1 MLRLLPIFFTAITL
15 GGCSAARVQQPV
27 AMPFTGTWHQIPKE
41 NNRDPS
47 GFLAIDHHRLLFNLD
62 GFPRGTMTI
71 ADNDTDAGLRSGRL
85 IGDDGRVLYVAV
97 GETITEQQAGNQRVY
112 TATLHL
118 DVHWFALGA
127 GPTDKPIAVM
137 RLWPSTALASLAIH
151 PTMTNPAATATTPEL
166 PIQTLSPTNSLTPAD
181 RHFVA
186 VVKTTRNG
194 YLNAVVTQII
204 SARSEGEN
212 ISHLDS
218 LYHRCANV
226 LRSDIVRELDAAR
239 LGDTGA
245 LLRAD
250 QQSNDL
256 MNVDHA
262 FHQWRSQF

>member
-1 MLRLLPIFFTAITL
+1 
-15 GGCSAARVQQPV
+15 
-27 AMPFTGTWHQIPKE
+27 
-41 NNRDPS
+41 
-47 GFLAIDHHRLLFNLD
+47 
-62 GFPRGTMTI
+62 
-71 ADNDTDAGLRSGRL
+71 
-85 IGDDGRVLYVAV
+85 
-97 GETITEQQAGNQRVY
+97 
-112 TATLHL
+112 
-118 DVHWFALGA
+118 
-127 GPTDKPIAVM
+127 
-137 RLWPSTALASLAIH
+137 
-151 PTMTNPAATATTPEL
+151 MTNSASTATTPES
-166 PIQTLSPTNSLTPAD
+166 PTQTLSPTNSLTPAD

-194 YLNAVVTQII
+194 YLNAVVAQII